1 VQGKLFLSLCNH
13 ANLNALKHQIII
25 TSKVNPFGGHVVVGK
40 TPVGGHGIQ
49 NHSFDV
55 V

>member
-1 VQGKLFLSLCNH
+1 MNV
-13 ANLNALKHQIII
+13 LKHRITI
-25 TSKVNPFGGHVVVGK
+25 TSKANPFGGHVVVGK
-40 TPVGGHGIQ
+40 TLVHGHGIQ